1 MVNPVESITRV
12 HAPTAVPASTARQ
25 NAPASNAHELAADTV
40 EISNAARVLQQRTE
54 ASSQTVKAAD
64 SGDLQA
70 KARLATPARA

>member
-12 HAPTAVPASTARQ
+12 HAPTAVQASTARQ

-40 EISNAARVLQQRTE
+40 EISNAARALQQRTE
-54 ASSQTVKAAD
+54 APSQTVKAAD
-64 SGDLQA
+64 SVDLQA